1 MTRGQ
6 YIALLLIG
14 AVAALA
20 YLQSYEIARYLR
32 SSGLMPS
39 RTKELTA

>member
-1 MTRGQ
+1 MTKGQ

-14 AVAALA
+14 AVAAVA
-20 YLQSYEIARYLR
+20 FLQSYEVARYLR

-39 RTKELTA
+39 RPKELTA

>member
-1 MTRGQ
+1 VTRGQ

-20 YLQSYEIARYLR
+20 YLQSYEVARYLR
-32 SSGLMPS
+32 SSGLMPA
-39 RTKELTA
+39 RPKEFTA